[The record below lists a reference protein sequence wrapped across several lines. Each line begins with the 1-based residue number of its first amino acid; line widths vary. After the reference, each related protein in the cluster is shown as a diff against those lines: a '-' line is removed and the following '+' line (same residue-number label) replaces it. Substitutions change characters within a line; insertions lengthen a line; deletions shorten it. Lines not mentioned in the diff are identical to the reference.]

1 MATITSCEQTAYKII
16 IHTSTYD
23 IIIDIDDYQ
32 LCCEEFGTKTTF
44 DESFI
49 GAEVTKVRWAFAKE
63 VDDTG
68 YDGSATII
76 VDTTI
81 GNFELTAWNNH
92 NGYYPHNARVSW
104 ENFYEEVTL

>member
-1 MATITSCEQTAYKII
+1 MTTITSCEQSEFKII

-23 IIIDIDDYQ
+23 ITIDIDDYQ
-32 LCCEEFGTKTTF
+32 LCCEEIGTKTTF
-44 DESFI
+44 NDTFI

-63 VDDTG
+63 ANDTI

-76 VDTTI
+76 VETNR

-92 NGYYPHNARVSW
+92 NGYYPHNVRVSW
-104 ENFYEEVTL
+104 ENFHEEVTL